1 MAVRTAG
8 RTPPPPR
15 HATPDART
23 VGVELV
29 WDEAHATRVLGDL
42 VLGARRSLFL
52 STANAKDVRVPAPVG
67 TRDRARGRYVSLLGL
82 LAERVRDGLELRFLH
97 AGALSRPFRAS
108 LARWPALGRCL
119 RSCPRVHLKMI
130 AKDGERLYL
139 GSANFTGAGLGERGD
154 ERRNFEL
161 GLVTSDDVLLDAAQA
176 RFDRIW
182 RGAECGACKLRGEC
196 PDPIDLL
203 VERAASPT
211 KPSPTKA
218 TPTKASPANTPPTKA
233 KATVRSS
240 RRPTHA

>member
-1 MAVRTAG
+1 MASKRA
-8 RTPPPPR
+8 RPAPQ
-15 HATPDART
+15 PDGDGPRT

-29 WDEAHATRVLGDL
+29 WDEAHARLVLHEL

-108 LARWPALGRCL
+108 LARWPALARCL
-119 RSCPRVHLKMI
+119 RACPRVHMKMI

-161 GLVTSDDVLLDAAQA
+161 GVVTSDDVLLDAAQA

-182 RGAECGACKLRGEC
+182 RGAECGACKVRGEC
-196 PDPIDLL
+196 PEPIDLL
-203 VERAASPT
+203 VKRLAAPRGAPRS
-211 KPSPTKA
+211 A
-218 TPTKASPANTPPTKA
+218 TKAS
-233 KATVRSS
+233 S
-240 RRPTHA
+240 RRAPPRA

>member
-1 MAVRTAG
+1 
-8 RTPPPPR
+8 
-15 HATPDART
+15 

-29 WDEAHATRVLGDL
+29 WDEAHARLVLQEL

-108 LARWPALGRCL
+108 LARWPALARCL
-119 RSCPRVHLKMI
+119 RACPRVHMKMI

-161 GLVTSDDVLLDAAQA
+161 GVVTSDDVLLDAAQA

-182 RGAECGACKLRGEC
+182 RGAEGGAQHKNGDQLAAHRS
-196 PDPIDLL
+196 LL
-203 VERAASPT
+203 AR
-211 KPSPTKA
+211 
-218 TPTKASPANTPPTKA
+218 
-233 KATVRSS
+233 
-240 RRPTHA
+240 